1 MKCEVLWSLG
11 KEKSLV
17 SHCILNC
24 IFPFKVCVLIL
35 YCGPDGPAPF
45 SCLGPTEVGEGIGN
59 GRQGPEGSVSWHGTA
74 CRELLCPL
82 SFTAGTTLTGIGFGV
97 GDAQVQ
103 SLHISLGYC
112 QCGSYRRMFL
122 FQLTLHPHPYYCS
135 AFNCLPSRPLL
146 LTHEVSIR
154 AVQEFWELEVW
165 LSSVTTLIKTLTS
178 VVLFLDDNLSVKQDY
193 TIANP
198 ICPKVLP
205 RLSTL
210 LKHCI
215 QH

>member
-1 MKCEVLWSLG
+1 MISRKRKEPCESLYF
-11 KEKSLV
+11 ELHFSIQ
-17 SHCILNC
+17 S
-24 IFPFKVCVLIL
+24 VCVDFIL
-35 YCGPDGPAPF
+35 WTRWSSPILLPWPHRGRGRDRKWWAG
-45 SCLGPTEVGEGIGN
+45 SWRVCLLAWNCLQRATLPTFFHSRDNFNRDRIWCRRCTGAIPSHILGIL
-59 GRQGPEGSVSWHGTA
+59 PMW
-74 CRELLCPL
+74 EL
-82 SFTAGTTLTGIGFGV
+82 
-97 GDAQVQ
+97 
-103 SLHISLGYC
+103 
-112 QCGSYRRMFL
+112 RMFL
-122 FQLTLHPHPYYCS
+122 FQLTLHPYPCYCS

-146 LTHEVSIR
+146 LTHEVLIR

-178 VVLFLDDNLSVKQDY
+178 VVLFLGDNLSVKVKQDY